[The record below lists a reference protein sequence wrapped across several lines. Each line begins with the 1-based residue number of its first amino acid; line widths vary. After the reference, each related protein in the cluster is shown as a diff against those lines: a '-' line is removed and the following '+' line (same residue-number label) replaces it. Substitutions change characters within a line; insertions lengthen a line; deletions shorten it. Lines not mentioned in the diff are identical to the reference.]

1 MKFYLLLS
9 TVLLVGALH
18 LTAAQKSVREAQK
31 AIFAELFSE
40 SNYDRQIRPAGHNET
55 AEDDHPTPVA
65 VTVDMLIRAV
75 EKLDDQKNA
84 WTAQVTYRSSWTDD
98 RLVYD
103 DHNGTIRYLTLT
115 ETERLWFPDT
125 FFKNEK
131 ESYFHAMPSPNTL
144 VRIYPNGRIM
154 YSTRLTLTL
163 QCPMILT
170 AFPADKQV
178 CGITLASYAH
188 TVDDIMYVWKEGSP
202 IQVSANL
209 WIPLFTMEKYLT
221 SYCSSTTNTGSYSC
235 LEVAFLFRR
244 HVSHYLLTLYI
255 PLAMFVLVSWVTF
268 WINPKT
274 DFTSRT
280 VLSLGALLGAAA
292 LIAHANQ
299 ATAPVSYCRLVDTYT
314 GVCLAFIFAAIL
326 ESATV
331 NYTLKQATNSL
342 SAAVTMSGESKQLVA
357 LMRSGKLDRIA
368 RIAFPVAF
376 LLFVIVYSCVTFT

>member
-1 MKFYLLLS
+1 M
-9 TVLLVGALH
+9 
-18 LTAAQKSVREAQK
+18 
-31 AIFAELFSE
+31 
-40 SNYDRQIRPAGHNET
+40 
-55 AEDDHPTPVA
+55 
-65 VTVDMLIRAV
+65 DMLIRAV

-84 WTAQVTYRSSWTDD
+84 WTAQVTYRNSWTDD

-178 CGITLASYAH
+178 CGITLASCMFHLKKNFLATFANFFHLDAH

-244 HVSHYLLTLYI
+244 QVSHYLLTLYI

-342 SAAVTMSGESKQLVA
+342 SAAVTMSGESKQNKLVA